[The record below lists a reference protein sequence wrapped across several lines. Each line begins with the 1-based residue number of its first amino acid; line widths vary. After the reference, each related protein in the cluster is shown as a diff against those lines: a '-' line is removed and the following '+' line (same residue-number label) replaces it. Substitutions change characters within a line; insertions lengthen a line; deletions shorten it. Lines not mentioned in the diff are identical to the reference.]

1 MGVWTVHCSLF
12 FVVFSCYCFLTDFR
26 YRAFSTDH
34 RSKPAAGFVD
44 GDLLERFVDL
54 PRDKMESV
62 AMETKVC
69 AILHK
74 PCSVD
79 DSSCLFR
86 CHQVTVMR

>member
-1 MGVWTVHCSLF
+1 MRCLL
-12 FVVFSCYCFLTDFR
+12 CFLLFSTVVVPLSDVR

-69 AILHK
+69 TMLVLLQNSSAQLMIILV
-74 PCSVD
+74 CSGVNK
-79 DSSCLFR
+79 
-86 CHQVTVMR
+86 